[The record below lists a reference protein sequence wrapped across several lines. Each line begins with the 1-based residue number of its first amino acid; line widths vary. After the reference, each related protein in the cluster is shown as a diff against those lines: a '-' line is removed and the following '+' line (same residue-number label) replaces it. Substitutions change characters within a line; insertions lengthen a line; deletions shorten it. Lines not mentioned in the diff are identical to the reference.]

1 MRWVVIAALVL
12 IVASLFT
19 SLFYVYKDRGTGSKR
34 AVKALTVRVALSVGV
49 FLLIM
54 IAYKL
59 GWIGQARL

>member
-1 MRWVVIAALVL
+1 MRWLVIAALVL

-54 IAYKL
+54 ISYKL